1 MSDLPQLRFL
11 RRCHGKFAPNSSGR
25 LADYIPELTKAN
37 PAHFG
42 ICIATV
48 DGYVHEMGDSLV
60 PFTIQ
65 SISKAFVFA
74 MALETIGAE
83 KVEATI
89 GVEPS
94 GDAFN
99 SIRLRSDNRPFNPM
113 VNAGAIACTGLV
125 CETVG
130 DRAFPR
136 ILDVLSRFAGR
147 QLAVDEAVF
156 MSEQRTGDRNRA
168 IAYLLRNHGV
178 LKGNVEDILDVY
190 FRQCAVSVTARD
202 LSAED
207 RMFLNGSMMLTGC
220 VRRVLHKGG
229 FTREDLLREVRDLI
243 ATRA

>member
-11 RRCHGKFAPNSSGR
+11 RRCHGEFAQNSSGK

-48 DGYVHEMGDSLV
+48 DGYVNERGDCLV

-74 MALETIGAE
+74 MALETIGAD

-99 SIRLRSDNRPFNPM
+99 AIRLNVSNAGGIAAGARGQPHRSFPLASGGSGRRAAPFNCRPERSEGPHASHAARS
-113 VNAGAIACTGLV
+113 VGEIQRCAQDDKRRAGG
-125 CETVG
+125 
-130 DRAFPR
+130 PR
-136 ILDVLSRFAGR
+136 SG
-147 QLAVDEAVF
+147 EP
-156 MSEQRTGDRNRA
+156 EWNPP
-168 IAYLLRNHGV
+168 
-178 LKGNVEDILDVY
+178 
-190 FRQCAVSVTARD
+190 
-202 LSAED
+202 
-207 RMFLNGSMMLTGC
+207 
-220 VRRVLHKGG
+220 
-229 FTREDLLREVRDLI
+229 
-243 ATRA
+243 

>member
-11 RRCHGKFAPNSSGR
+11 RRCHGEFAQSSSGK

-48 DGYVHEMGDSLV
+48 DGYVNERSDSLV

-99 SIRLRSDNRPFNPM
+99 AIRLNVSNAGGIAAGARGQPHRSFPLASGGSGSPRSTVALSEAKDLTPATRPDRSVRSSAALRMTRGGPGPHGPASLNGIRLRSGSSSRGRGFGP
-113 VNAGAIACTGLV
+113 AL
-125 CETVG
+125 
-130 DRAFPR
+130 RAPWAWLGR
-136 ILDVLSRFAGR
+136 SSGPSSDSAGR
-147 QLAVDEAVF
+147 
-156 MSEQRTGDRNRA
+156 
-168 IAYLLRNHGV
+168 
-178 LKGNVEDILDVY
+178 
-190 FRQCAVSVTARD
+190 
-202 LSAED
+202 
-207 RMFLNGSMMLTGC
+207 TGC
-220 VRRVLHKGG
+220 RRSHRPRTPCPARPAAG
-229 FTREDLLREVRDLI
+229 
-243 ATRA
+243 

>member
-1 MSDLPQLRFL
+1 MSDLPLLRFL
-11 RRCHGKFAPNSSGR
+11 RNCHGELAQDSSGS

-74 MALETIGAE
+74 MALETIGAK

-99 SIRLRSDNRPFNPM
+99 SIRLNVANRPFNPM
-113 VNAGAIACTGLV
+113 VNAGAIACSGLI
-125 CETVG
+125 CDAEG
-130 DRAFPR
+130 DDAFER
-136 ILDVLSRFAGR
+136 ILHELSRFAGR
-147 QLAVDEAVF
+147 RLDYDRAVF
-156 MSEQRTGDRNRA
+156 EIGAGNRRPQPCDRLPAAHARCLA
-168 IAYLLRNHGV
+168 LRGRSGPRCLLPPMLR
-178 LKGNVEDILDVY
+178 
-190 FRQCAVSVTARD
+190 ARD
-202 LSAED
+202 
-207 RMFLNGSMMLTGC
+207 C
-220 VRRVLHKGG
+220 P
-229 FTREDLLREVRDLI
+229 
-243 ATRA
+243 